1 VERLTGIGV
10 SPGVVLGRAVVLT
23 QRTEVM
29 RFPIPPERVE
39 KEVAALK
46 RAQAA
51 SKQQLQDIKTRVE
64 HGPGSELAALFDA
77 QLLMLDDPMLVGRA
91 ESIVRTERVNAA
103 WAVHRAYEEIYVVFR
118 SMEDPYLRERET
130 DVADVA
136 GRLRLNLRHGAKGP
150 KELLSQVDGPSVLIA
165 DELTASVAAQLDW
178 SRVQAFATDAGSRTY
193 HTAILA
199 RSLKVPA
206 IVGLHDASLR
216 IPAGTPVVLDGTTG
230 ELTVAP
236 TPEQIDDA
244 HRRATRPRRRHAAPA
259 DPGPVSTTDGVRI
272 RLEANIELL
281 EDLPFLNEHGAEGVG
296 LYRSEFML
304 SGRPIESVTEDDQYA
319 LYRSLIEQVAPR
331 PVTIRTFDVD
341 ERHFAG
347 PGRGPERRRTRP
359 GLRGL
364 RLGLANPAVLRTQLR
379 ALVRA
384 SAHGPLRIMFPF
396 VTAVE
401 EVRDARKILSE
412 VMHEIGV
419 APDED
424 SRGGVASGFSRSSRI
439 RVGAMIEVPSAALA
453 ADLLAPEVDFFT
465 IGTNDLIQFCLAV
478 DRTDD
483 RVSDL
488 YEPLHPAVLRLIRL
502 VRRAATRHRIPVSL
516 CGEMASDPALVGLL
530 VGLGL
535 TDFSMT
541 PGAIPIVRHVIEEL
555 SAAEARRLAGHA
567 LRLATAA
574 EIEQYL
580 FDALAA
586 SAFQR
591 SPLL

>member
-1 VERLTGIGV
+1 MERLTGIGV

-29 RFPIPPERVE
+29 RFPIPPERVAQ
-39 KEVAALK
+39 EVAALM

-51 SKQQLQDIKTRVE
+51 SKQQLQDIKARVE

-103 WAVHRAYEEIYVVFR
+103 WAVHRAYEEIFQLFR

-199 RSLKVPA
+199 RSLKIPA

-216 IPAGTPVVLDGTTG
+216 IAAGTPVVLDGTTG

-236 TPEQIDDA
+236 TAEQIDEA
-244 HRRATRPRRRHAAPA
+244 HRRATRPRIRHSAPA
-259 DPGPVSTTDGVRI
+259 EPGPVSTTDGVRI

-364 RLGLANPAVLRTQLR
+364 RLGLANPLVLRTQLR

-401 EVRDARKILSE
+401 EVRDARKILAE
-412 VMHEIGV
+412 VV
-419 APDED
+419 
-424 SRGGVASGFSRSSRI
+424 SGFSRI
-439 RVGAMIEVPSAALA
+439 DPGQIKVGAMIEVPSAALA
-453 ADLLAPEVDFFT
+453 AELLAPEVDFFT

-488 YEPLHPAVLRLIRL
+488 YEPLHPAVLRLIRM
-502 VRRAATRHRIPVSL
+502 VRRAAARHHIPVSL

-535 TDFSMT
+535 TEFSMT

-555 SAAEARRLAGHA
+555 SATEARRLAGHA

-591 SPLL
+591 SPLS

>member
-1 VERLTGIGV
+1 MERLTGIGV
-10 SPGVVLGRAVVLT
+10 SSGVAVGRAVILT

-29 RFPIPPERVE
+29 RFPIPHDRVDR
-39 KEVAALK
+39 EVKALHAA
-46 RAQAA
+46 RDQ
-51 SKQQLQDIKTRVE
+51 SRRQLQDIRARVSQ
-64 HGPGSELAALFDA
+64 GPGSELAALFDA
-77 QLLMLDDPMLVGRA
+77 QILMLDDPMLIGRA
-91 ESIVRTERVNAA
+91 EEIVRTERVNAA
-103 WAVHRAYEEIYVVFR
+103 WAVHRAYADLYQLFS
-118 SMEDPYLRERET
+118 SMEDPYLREREN

-136 GRLRLNLRHGAKGP
+136 GRVRMNLRHGAKGP
-150 KELLSQVDGPSVLIA
+150 RELLSQIDGPAVLIA

-178 SRVQAFATDAGSRTY
+178 SRVQGFATDAGSRTY

-216 IPAGTPVVLDGTTG
+216 IAAGTPVILDGATG
-230 ELTVAP
+230 ELIASP
-236 TPEQIDDA
+236 SPAQIDDA
-244 HRRATRPRRRHAAPA
+244 QRRAARPRRRAITHAEA
-259 DPGPVSTTDGVRI
+259 GPVATRDGVRI
-272 RLEANIELL
+272 RLEANIELV
-281 EDLPFLNEHGAEGVG
+281 EDLEFLSESGAEGVG

-304 SGRPIESVTEDDQYA
+304 SGRPIETVSEDEQYA
-319 LYRSLIEQVAPR
+319 MYRSLIEQVAPQ
-331 PVTIRTFDVD
+331 PVTIRTFDLD
-341 ERHFAG
+341 ERQTTRD
-347 PGRGPERRRTRP
+347 PSRPERRRTRP

-364 RLGLANPAVLRTQLR
+364 RLGLAHPAVLRTQLR

-384 SAHGPLRIMFPF
+384 SAHGALRIMFPF
-396 VTAVE
+396 VTSVE
-401 EVRDARKILSE
+401 EVRQARALLRE
-412 VMHEIGV
+412 AETDLQVPG
-419 APDED
+419 
-424 SRGGVASGFSRSSRI
+424 RI
-439 RVGAMIEVPSAALA
+439 QVGAMIEVPSAAVA

-465 IGTNDLIQFCLAV
+465 IGTNDLIQYCLAV

-530 VGLGL
+530 IGLGL
-535 TDFSMT
+535 TEFSMT
-541 PGAIPIVRHVIEEL
+541 PGAIPLVRQVVQDLDIAH
-555 SAAEARRLAGHA
+555 ARTLAGKV

-586 SAFQR
+586 SAIQR
-591 SPLL
+591 SPLP

>member
-1 VERLTGIGV
+1 MDRLTGIGV
-10 SPGVVLGRAVVLT
+10 SPGIVVGRAVILT

-29 RFPIPPERVE
+29 RFPIPPDRVDR
-39 KEVAALK
+39 EVAALL
-46 RAQAA
+46 AA
-51 SKQQLQDIKTRVE
+51 RDQSRHQLQDISARVAQ
-64 HGPGSELAALFDA
+64 GPGSELAALFDA
-77 QLLMLDDPMLVGRA
+77 QILMLDDPMLIGRA
-91 ESIVRTERVNAA
+91 EEIVRTERVNAG
-103 WAVHRAYEEIYVVFR
+103 WAVHRAYESLYQVF
-118 SMEDPYLRERET
+118 SAMEDPYLREREG

-136 GRLRLNLRHGAKGP
+136 GRLRMNLRHGASGP
-150 KELLSQVDGPSVLIA
+150 RELLSQIDGPAVLIA

-178 SRVQAFATDAGSRTY
+178 SRVQGFATDAGSRTY

-216 IPAGTPVVLDGTTG
+216 IAAGTPVILDGTSG
-230 ELTVAP
+230 ELVVAP
-236 TPEQIDDA
+236 SPELIDEA
-244 HRRATRPRRRHAAPA
+244 QRRATRPRKRAVSHGDR
-259 DPGPVSTTDGVRI
+259 GPVTTTDGVRI

-281 EDLPFLNEHGAEGVG
+281 EDLQYLNEYGAEGVG

-304 SGRPIESVTEDDQYA
+304 SGRTLELVTEDEQYA
-319 LYRSLIEQVAPR
+319 MYRSLIEQVAPK
-331 PVTIRTFDVD
+331 PVTIRTFDLD
-341 ERHFAG
+341 ERQV
-347 PGRGPERRRTRP
+347 GRDHSRTERRRTRP

-364 RLGLANPAVLRTQLR
+364 RLGLANPEGLRTQLR

-401 EVRDARKILSE
+401 EVRQARAILR
-412 VMHEIGV
+412 EIQG
-419 APDED
+419 E
-424 SRGGVASGFSRSSRI
+424 SRTNPELI
-439 RVGAMIEVPSAALA
+439 KVGAMIEIPSAALA
-453 ADLLAPEVDFFT
+453 ADLLAADVDFFT
-465 IGTNDLIQFCLAV
+465 IGTNDLIQYTLAV

-483 RVSDL
+483 RMSDL

-502 VRRAATRHRIPVSL
+502 VRRAAGRQRIPLSL
-516 CGEMASDPALVGLL
+516 CGEMASEPALVGLL

-535 TDFSMT
+535 TEFSMT
-541 PGAIPIVRHVIEEL
+541 PGAIPIVRQVVEEMN
-555 SAAEARRLAGHA
+555 AQEARRLAGHA

-586 SAFQR
+586 SAIQR
-591 SPLL
+591 SPLS

>member
-1 VERLTGIGV
+1 MERLTGIGV

-29 RFPIPPERVE
+29 RFPIPPDRVE
-39 KEVAALK
+39 REVAALHQ
-46 RAQAA
+46 AQAD
-51 SKQQLQDIKTRVE
+51 SRQQLQDIR
-64 HGPGSELAALFDA
+64 GRLNQGRGSELAALFDA

-91 ESIVRTERVNAA
+91 EAIVRSERVNAA
-103 WAVHRAYEEIYVVFR
+103 WAVHRAYEELYHVFM
-118 SMEDPYLRERET
+118 SMEDPYLREREN

-150 KELLSQVDGPSVLIA
+150 KELLSQIDGPAVLIA

-206 IVGLHDASLR
+206 IVGLHDASIR
-216 IPAGTPVVLDGTTG
+216 IAAGTPVVLDGTTG
-230 ELTVAP
+230 ELVVAP
-236 TPEQIDDA
+236 TPEQIDEA
-244 HRRATRPRRRHAAPA
+244 HRRATRPRRAGTTHG
-259 DPGPVSTTDGVRI
+259 DTGPVSTTDGVRI

-281 EDLPFLNEHGAEGVG
+281 EDLPFLNAHGAEGVG

-304 SGRPIESVTEDDQYA
+304 SGRSLEAATEDKQYA
-319 LYRSLIEQVAPR
+319 IYRSLIEQVAPL
-331 PVTIRTFDVD
+331 PVTIRTFDLD
-341 ERHFAG
+341 ERQFG
-347 PGRGPERRRTRP
+347 SPQGPERRRTRP

-364 RLGLANPAVLRTQLR
+364 RLGLANPDVLRTQLR

-384 SAHGPLRIMFPF
+384 SADGPLRIMFPF
-396 VTAVE
+396 VSAVE
-401 EVRDARKILSE
+401 EVRQARAILDE
-412 VMHEIGV
+412 VMRDLGV
-419 APDED
+419 DA
-424 SRGGVASGFSRSSRI
+424 SHSATGRIKVGV
-439 RVGAMIEVPSAALA
+439 MIEVPSAAIA

-465 IGTNDLIQFCLAV
+465 IGTNDLIQFTLAV

-488 YEPLHPAVLRLIRL
+488 YEPLHPAVLRLIRT
-502 VRRAATRHRIPVSL
+502 VRRAAGRGKIPVSL

-535 TDFSMT
+535 TEFSMT
-541 PGAIPIVRHVIEEL
+541 PGAIPFVRQVVQEL
-555 SAAEARRLAGHA
+555 NAADARKLAGHA
-567 LRLATAA
+567 LTLATAA

-586 SAFQR
+586 SAIQR
-591 SPLL
+591 SPSS

>member
-1 VERLTGIGV
+1 MERLNGIGV
-10 SPGVVLGRAVVLT
+10 SPGVVVGRAVILT

-29 RFPIPPERVE
+29 RFPIPPDRVE
-39 KEVAALK
+39 RETQALQ
-46 RAQAA
+46 RARDE
-51 SKQQLQDIKTRVE
+51 SRQQLQDIRARLAQGRG
-64 HGPGSELAALFDA
+64 HELAALFDA
-77 QLLMLDDPMLVGRA
+77 QILMLDDPMLVGRA
-91 ESIVRTERVNAA
+91 EAIIRTERVNAA
-103 WAVHRAYEEIYVVFR
+103 WAVHRAYEEVYQLFT
-118 SMEDPYLRERET
+118 SMEDPYLREREN

-136 GRLRLNLRHGAKGP
+136 GRLRMNLRHGARGP
-150 KELLSQVDGPSVLIA
+150 RELLSQIDGPSILVA

-216 IPAGTPVVLDGTTG
+216 IAAGTPVVLDGTTG
-230 ELTVAP
+230 ELVVGPSA
-236 TPEQIDDA
+236 EMIDDA
-244 HRRATRPRRRHAAPA
+244 HRRATRPRRRGVHAADA
-259 DPGPVSTTDGVRI
+259 GPVSTTDGVRI
-272 RLEANIELL
+272 RLEANVELL
-281 EDLPFLNEHGAEGVG
+281 EDLEYLTEHGAEGVG

-304 SGRPIESVTEDDQYA
+304 SGRALESVTEDEQYA
-319 LYRSLIEQVAPR
+319 LYRNLIERVAPR
-331 PVTIRTFDVD
+331 PVTIRTFDLD
-341 ERHFAG
+341 ERQIGHHVT
-347 PGRGPERRRTRP
+347 RPERRRTRP

-364 RLGLANPAVLRTQLR
+364 RLGLANPELLRTQLR
-379 ALVRA
+379 AIVRA
-384 SAHGPLRIMFPF
+384 SEHGPLRVMFPF

-401 EVRDARKILSE
+401 EVRQARALLAE
-412 VMHEIGV
+412 VQDSVVSGV
-419 APDED
+419 
-424 SRGGVASGFSRSSRI
+424 GRI
-439 RVGAMIEVPSAALA
+439 DKTQLKVGAMIEVPSAAVA

-465 IGTNDLIQFCLAV
+465 IGTNDLIQYSLAV

-502 VRRAATRHRIPVSL
+502 VRRAASRQRIPVSL

-535 TDFSMT
+535 TEFSMT
-541 PGAIPIVRHVIEEL
+541 PAAIPIVRQVVLEL
-555 SAAEARRLAGHA
+555 SAADARRLAGHV
-567 LRLATAA
+567 LRLPTAA

-591 SPLL
+591 SPLS

>member
-39 KEVAALK
+39 QEVAALL
-46 RAQAA
+46 RAQAE

-64 HGPGSELAALFDA
+64 HGRGSELAALFDA

-91 ESIVRTERVNAA
+91 ESIVRTEKVNAA
-103 WAVHRAYEEIYVVFR
+103 WAVHRAYEELYHVFM

-150 KELLSQVDGPSVLIA
+150 KELLSQIDGPSILIA

-216 IPAGTPVVLDGTTG
+216 IAAGTPVVLDGTTG
-230 ELTVAP
+230 ELIVAP
-236 TPEQIDDA
+236 TAEQMDDA
-244 HRRATRPRRRHAAPA
+244 HRRATRPSRRSGNAGDAV
-259 DPGPVSTTDGVRI
+259 PVSTTDGVRI

-304 SGRPIESVTEDDQYA
+304 SGRPIASVTEDDQYA

-331 PVTIRTFDVD
+331 PVTIRTFDLD
-341 ERHFAG
+341 ERQFAG

-364 RLGLANPAVLRTQLR
+364 RLGLANPEVLRTQLR

-401 EVRDARKILSE
+401 EVRDARKILAE
-412 VMHEIGV
+412 VV
-419 APDED
+419 
-424 SRGGVASGFSRSSRI
+424 SGFSRIDPSQI
-439 RVGAMIEVPSAALA
+439 KVGAMIEVPSAALA

-488 YEPLHPAVLRLIRL
+488 YEPLHPAVLRLIRT
-502 VRRAATRHRIPVSL
+502 VRRAAARHRIPVSL

-535 TDFSMT
+535 TEFSMT
-541 PGAIPIVRHVIEEL
+541 PGAIPIVRRVIEEL
-555 SAAEARRLAGHA
+555 SAKEARRLAGHA
-567 LRLATAA
+567 LRLPTAG

-580 FDALAA
+580 YDALAA
-586 SAFQR
+586 SSFQR
-591 SPLL
+591 SPLS

>member
-1 VERLTGIGV
+1 MERLTGIGV

-29 RFPIPPERVE
+29 RFPIPPDRVE
-39 KEVAALK
+39 REVAALT
-46 RAQAA
+46 RAQAD
-51 SKQQLQDIKTRVE
+51 SRQQLLDIR
-64 HGPGSELAALFDA
+64 GRLDQGRGSELAALFDA

-91 ESIVRTERVNAA
+91 EQIIRTERVNAA
-103 WAVHRAYEEIYVVFR
+103 WAVHRAYEELYHVFM
-118 SMEDPYLRERET
+118 SMEDPYLREREN

-150 KELLSQVDGPSVLIA
+150 KELLSQIDGPSVLIA

-206 IVGLHDASLR
+206 IVGLHDASIR
-216 IPAGTPVVLDGTTG
+216 IAAGTPVILDGTTG
-230 ELTVAP
+230 ELIVAP
-236 TPEQIDDA
+236 SADQIDEA
-244 HRRATRPRRRHAAPA
+244 HRRASRPRKRGLSSAES
-259 DPGPVSTTDGVRI
+259 GPVSTTDGVRI

-304 SGRPIESVTEDDQYA
+304 SGKSIEAATEDKQYA

-331 PVTIRTFDVD
+331 PVTIRTFDLD
-341 ERHFAG
+341 ERQFG
-347 PGRGPERRRTRP
+347 PTHGPERRRTRP

-364 RLGLANPAVLRTQLR
+364 RLGLANPEVLRTQLR

-401 EVRDARKILSE
+401 EVREARALLS
-412 VMHEIGV
+412 VAMRDLGV
-419 APDED
+419 D
-424 SRGGVASGFSRSSRI
+424 ASGRI
-439 RVGAMIEVPSAALA
+439 KVGAMIEVPSAALA
-453 ADLLAPEVDFFT
+453 ADLLAPHVDFFT

-488 YEPLHPAVLRLIRL
+488 YEPLHPAVLRLIRQ
-502 VRRAATRHRIPVSL
+502 VRRAAARQKIPVSL

-535 TDFSMT
+535 TEFSMT
-541 PGAIPIVRHVIEEL
+541 PGAIPIVRQVIQEL
-555 SAAEARRLAGHA
+555 SAADARKLAGHA
-567 LRLATAA
+567 LLLPTAA

-586 SAFQR
+586 SAVQR
-591 SPLL
+591 SPSP

>member
-29 RFPIPPERVE
+29 RFPIPPERVDQ
-39 KEVAALK
+39 EVAALM

-51 SKQQLQDIKTRVE
+51 SKQQLQDIKARVE

-91 ESIVRTERVNAA
+91 ESIVRAERVNAA
-103 WAVHRAYEEIYVVFR
+103 WAVHRAYEELYLVFR

-199 RSLKVPA
+199 RSLKIPA

-216 IPAGTPVVLDGTTG
+216 VSAGTPVVLDGTTG

-236 TPEQIDDA
+236 TAEQIDDA
-244 HRRATRPRRRHAAPA
+244 HRRATRPRRRKIAPA
-259 DPGPVSTTDGVRI
+259 EPGPVSTTDGVRI

-364 RLGLANPAVLRTQLR
+364 RLGLANPVVLRTQLR

-401 EVRDARKILSE
+401 EVRDARKILNE
-412 VMHEIGV
+412 VMRELGV
-419 APDED
+419 DPVGN
-424 SRGGVASGFSRSSRI
+424 RVK
-439 RVGAMIEVPSAALA
+439 VGAMIEVPSAALA

-488 YEPLHPAVLRLIRL
+488 YEPLHPAVLRLIRM
-502 VRRAATRHRIPVSL
+502 VRRAAARHHIPVSL

-535 TDFSMT
+535 TEFSMT

-555 SAAEARRLAGHA
+555 SATDARRLAGHA
-567 LRLATAA
+567 LRLATAT

-591 SPLL
+591 SPLS

>member
-1 VERLTGIGV
+1 MEVLTGIGV
-10 SPGVVLGRAVVLT
+10 SPGVVVGRAVILT

-29 RFPIPPERVE
+29 RFPIPPDRVE
-39 KEVAALK
+39 REVTALHGARDESK
-46 RAQAA
+46 R
-51 SKQQLQDIKTRVE
+51 QLQDIRERLSNTR
-64 HGPGSELAALFDA
+64 GGELAALFDA
-77 QLLMLDDPMLVGRA
+77 QILMLDDTMLVGRA
-91 ESIVRTERVNAA
+91 EEIVRTERVNAA
-103 WAVHRAYEEIYVVFR
+103 WAVHRAYEELYQLF
-118 SMEDPYLRERET
+118 SAMEDPYLREREN

-136 GRLRLNLRHGAKGP
+136 GRLRMNLRHGARGP
-150 KELLSQVDGPSVLIA
+150 RELLSQVDGPSVLIA

-216 IPAGTPVVLDGTTG
+216 IAAGTPVILDGTTG
-230 ELTVAP
+230 ELVVAP
-236 TPEQIDDA
+236 PPEQIDDA
-244 HRRATRPRRRHAAPA
+244 HRRAARPRRRPHTLDGTPA
-259 DPGPVSTTDGVRI
+259 TTRDGVRV

-281 EDLPFLNEHGAEGVG
+281 EDLEYLNAYGAEGVG

-304 SGRPIESVTEDDQYA
+304 SGRPLESVTEDEQYA
-319 LYRSLIEQVAPR
+319 LYRNLIERVAPK
-331 PVTIRTFDVD
+331 PVTIRTFDLD
-341 ERHFAG
+341 ERQVGHDG
-347 PGRGPERRRTRP
+347 PRPERRRTRP

-379 ALVRA
+379 ALARA
-384 SAHGPLRIMFPF
+384 ATHGPLRVMFPF
-396 VTAVE
+396 VTGVE
-401 EVRDARKILSE
+401 EVRQARAVLAE
-412 VMHEIGV
+412 ALDLCGV
-419 APDED
+419 
-424 SRGGVASGFSRSSRI
+424 SRMDKDRLKVGV
-439 RVGAMIEVPSAALA
+439 MIEVPAAALA

-465 IGTNDLIQFCLAV
+465 IGTNDLIQYCLAV

-502 VRRAATRHRIPVSL
+502 VRRAAARHRIPVSL

-541 PGAIPIVRHVIEEL
+541 PGAIPIVWQVVQEL

-567 LRLATAA
+567 LRLSSAA

-586 SAFQR
+586 SAVQR
-591 SPLL
+591 SPLS

>member
-1 VERLTGIGV
+1 VERLNGIGV
-10 SPGVVLGRAVVLT
+10 SPGVVVGRAVILT

-29 RFPIPPERVE
+29 RFPIPPERVDR
-39 KEVAALK
+39 EVQALQ
-46 RAQAA
+46 RARNE
-51 SKQQLQDIKTRVE
+51 SRQQLQDIRTRLAQ
-64 HGPGSELAALFDA
+64 GRGSEMAALFDA
-77 QLLMLDDPMLVGRA
+77 QILMLEDPMLVGRA
-91 ESIVRTERVNAA
+91 EEIVRTERVNAA
-103 WAVHRAYEEIYVVFR
+103 WAVHRAYEELYGLFTA
-118 SMEDPYLRERET
+118 MEDPYLREREN

-136 GRLRLNLRHGAKGP
+136 GRLRMNLRHGARGP
-150 KELLSQVDGPSVLIA
+150 RELLSQIDGPSILIA

-178 SRVQAFATDAGSRTY
+178 TRVQAFATDAGSRTY

-216 IPAGTPVVLDGTTG
+216 IAAGTPVVLDGTTG
-230 ELTVAP
+230 ELVAAP
-236 TPEQIDDA
+236 SAEMIDDA
-244 HRRATRPRRRHAAPA
+244 HRRATRPRRRGVHAADA
-259 DPGPVSTTDGVRI
+259 GPVSTTDGVRV
-272 RLEANIELL
+272 RLEANVELL
-281 EDLPFLNEHGAEGVG
+281 EDLEYLNEHGAEGVG

-304 SGRPIESVTEDDQYA
+304 LGRPLEHVTEDEQYA
-319 LYRSLIEQVAPR
+319 LYRSLIERVAPR
-331 PVTIRTFDVD
+331 PVTIRTFDLD
-341 ERHFAG
+341 ERQVG
-347 PGRGPERRRTRP
+347 PNVPGPERRRMRP

-364 RLGLANPAVLRTQLR
+364 RLGLANPELLRTQLR

-384 SAHGPLRIMFPF
+384 SAHGPLRVMFPF

-401 EVRDARKILSE
+401 ELRQVRGMLR
-412 VMHEIGV
+412 EIEAATPKGPGV
-419 APDED
+419 LI
-424 SRGGVASGFSRSSRI
+424 GRI
-439 RVGAMIEVPSAALA
+439 QVGAMIEVPSAALA

-465 IGTNDLIQFCLAV
+465 IGTNDLIQYCLAV

-535 TDFSMT
+535 TEFSMT
-541 PGAIPIVRHVIEEL
+541 PAAIPIVRQVVLEL
-555 SAAEARRLAGHA
+555 NAADARRLAGHV
-567 LRLATAA
+567 LRLPTAA

-586 SAFQR
+586 SAIQR
-591 SPLL
+591 SSSS

>member
-39 KEVAALK
+39 QEVAALLG
-46 RAQAA
+46 AQAA
-51 SKQQLQDIKTRVE
+51 SKQQLQDIKSRVE

-91 ESIVRTERVNAA
+91 ETIVRTERVNAA
-103 WAVHRAYEEIYVVFR
+103 WAVHRAYEELYHVFR

-150 KELLSQVDGPSVLIA
+150 KELLSQVDGPSILIA

-230 ELTVAP
+230 ELLVAP
-236 TPEQIDDA
+236 TPDQIDDA
-244 HRRATRPRRRHAAPA
+244 HRRATRPRRRVHSHGE
-259 DPGPVSTTDGVRI
+259 PGPVSTTDGVRI

-304 SGRPIESVTEDDQYA
+304 SGRPIASVTEDDQYA

-331 PVTIRTFDVD
+331 PVTIRTFDLD
-341 ERHFAG
+341 ERQFAG

-364 RLGLANPAVLRTQLR
+364 RLGLANPDVLRTQMR

-401 EVRDARKILSE
+401 EVRDARKILAE
-412 VMHEIGV
+412 V
-419 APDED
+419 
-424 SRGGVASGFSRSSRI
+424 I
-439 RVGAMIEVPSAALA
+439 RDLGADTTRVKVGAMIEVPSAALA

-488 YEPLHPAVLRLIRL
+488 YEPLHPAVLRLIRT
-502 VRRAATRHRIPVSL
+502 VRRAAARHRIPVSL

-535 TDFSMT
+535 TEFSMT
-541 PGAIPIVRHVIEEL
+541 PGAIPIVRHVIEEM
-555 SAAEARRLAGHA
+555 SMADARRLAGHV
-567 LRLATAA
+567 LRLPTAA

-591 SPLL
+591 SPLS

>member
-1 VERLTGIGV
+1 VYG
-10 SPGVVLGRAVVLT
+10 
-23 QRTEVM
+23 
-29 RFPIPPERVE
+29 
-39 KEVAALK
+39 
-46 RAQAA
+46 
-51 SKQQLQDIKTRVE
+51 
-64 HGPGSELAALFDA
+64 LF
-77 QLLMLDDPMLVGRA
+77 
-91 ESIVRTERVNAA
+91 S
-103 WAVHRAYEEIYVVFR
+103 

-136 GRLRLNLRHGAKGP
+136 GRLRMNLRHGATGP
-150 KELLSQVDGPSVLIA
+150 RELLSQIDGPSVLIA

-178 SRVQAFATDAGSRTY
+178 SRVQGFATDAGSRTY

-199 RSLKVPA
+199 RSQKVPA

-216 IPAGTPVVLDGTTG
+216 IAAGTPVVLDGTTG
-230 ELTVAP
+230 ELIVSP
-236 TPEQIDDA
+236 SPEMIEEAQ
-244 HRRATRPRRRHAAPA
+244 RRAIRPARRAITPA
-259 DPGPVSTTDGVRI
+259 GGGPVSTTDGVRV

-281 EDLPFLNEHGAEGVG
+281 EDLEFLNEYGAEGVG

-304 SGRPIESVTEDDQYA
+304 SGRPLDSVTEDEQYSM
-319 LYRSLIEQVAPR
+319 YRSLIEQVAPQ
-331 PVTIRTFDVD
+331 PVTVRTFDLD
-341 ERHFAG
+341 ERQVSEQS
-347 PGRGPERRRTRP
+347 RSDRRRTRP

-364 RLGLANPAVLRTQLR
+364 RLGLANPDLLRGQLR

-401 EVRDARKILSE
+401 EMRQARAILTE
-412 VMHEIGV
+412 VEREVFG
-419 APDED
+419 
-424 SRGGVASGFSRSSRI
+424 ASGAGRAAD
-439 RVGAMIEVPSAALA
+439 RVKIGAMIEIPSAALA
-453 ADLLAPEVDFFT
+453 ADLLAPDVDFFT
-465 IGTNDLIQFCLAV
+465 IGTNDLIQYCLAV

-502 VRRAATRHRIPVSL
+502 VRRAAARHRIPVSL

-535 TDFSMT
+535 TEFSMT
-541 PGAIPIVRHVIEEL
+541 PGAIPIVRQVVQEL
-555 SAAEARRLAGHA
+555 SAQEARRLAGHA

-586 SAFQR
+586 SAIQR
-591 SPLL
+591 SPSS

>member
-10 SPGVVLGRAVVLT
+10 SPGVVVGRAVVLT

-29 RFPIPPERVE
+29 RFPIPPDRVE
-39 KEVAALK
+39 REVAALQRARDESK
-46 RAQAA
+46 R
-51 SKQQLQDIKTRVE
+51 QLQDTRDRLSNTR
-64 HGPGSELAALFDA
+64 GGELAALFDA
-77 QLLMLDDPMLVGRA
+77 QILMLDDTMLVGRA
-91 ESIVRTERVNAA
+91 EEIVRTERVNAA
-103 WAVHRAYEEIYVVFR
+103 WAVHRANEELYQLF
-118 SMEDPYLRERET
+118 SAMEDPYLREREN

-136 GRLRLNLRHGAKGP
+136 GRLRMNLRHGAKGP
-150 KELLSQVDGPSVLIA
+150 RELLSQVDGPSVLIA

-216 IPAGTPVVLDGTTG
+216 ISAGTPVILDGTTG
-230 ELTVAP
+230 ELVVAP
-236 TPEQIDDA
+236 PPEQIDDA
-244 HRRATRPRRRHAAPA
+244 HRRAARPRRRPHTLDRAPA
-259 DPGPVSTTDGVRI
+259 ATRDGVRV

-281 EDLPFLNEHGAEGVG
+281 EDLEYLNEHGAEGVG

-304 SGRPIESVTEDDQYA
+304 SGRPLESVTEDEQYA
-319 LYRSLIEQVAPR
+319 LYRNLIERVAPK
-331 PVTIRTFDVD
+331 PVTIRTFDLD
-341 ERHFAG
+341 ERQVGHDG
-347 PGRGPERRRTRP
+347 SPPDRRRTRP

-379 ALVRA
+379 ALARA
-384 SAHGPLRIMFPF
+384 AAHGPLRVMFPF
-396 VTAVE
+396 VTGVE
-401 EVRDARKILSE
+401 EVRQARAMLADALE
-412 VMHEIGV
+412 VTGV
-419 APDED
+419 SQKD
-424 SRGGVASGFSRSSRI
+424 RLTVGV
-439 RVGAMIEVPSAALA
+439 MIEVPAAALA

-465 IGTNDLIQFCLAV
+465 IGTNDLIQYCLAV

-502 VRRAATRHRIPVSL
+502 VRRAAARRRIPVSL

-541 PGAIPIVRHVIEEL
+541 PGAIPIVRQVIQEL

-567 LRLATAA
+567 LRLSTAA

-591 SPLL
+591 SPLS

>member
-1 VERLTGIGV
+1 MERLNGIGV
-10 SPGVVLGRAVVLT
+10 SAGVVVGRAVILT

-29 RFPIPPERVE
+29 RFPIPPERVDR
-39 KEVAALK
+39 EVEALHTA
-46 RAQAA
+46 RDE
-51 SKQQLQDIKTRVE
+51 SRRQLQEIRARVAQ
-64 HGPGSELAALFDA
+64 GPAGELAALFDA
-77 QLLMLDDPMLVGRA
+77 QILMLDDPMLIGRA
-91 ESIVRTERVNAA
+91 EEIIRTERVNAA
-103 WAVHRAYEEIYVVFR
+103 WAVHRAYQRLYDLFSDI
-118 SMEDPYLRERET
+118 EDPYLREREN
-130 DVADVA
+130 DIADVA
-136 GRLRLNLRHGAKGP
+136 GRVRMNLRHGARGP
-150 KELLSQVDGPSVLIA
+150 RELLSQIDGPSILIA

-178 SRVQAFATDAGSRTY
+178 SRVQGFATDAGSRTY

-216 IPAGTPVVLDGTTG
+216 VAAGTPLVLDGTTG
-230 ELTVAP
+230 ELVVS
-236 TPEQIDDA
+236 PEPDVIDEA
-244 HRRATRPRRRHAAPA
+244 QRRATRPRRHAGPQAES
-259 DPGPVSTTDGVRI
+259 GPVLTTDGVRI

-281 EDLPFLNEHGAEGVG
+281 EDLQYLNEHGAEGVG

-304 SGRPIESVTEDDQYA
+304 SGRALESVTEDEQYA
-319 LYRSLIEQVAPR
+319 LYRSLIEQVSPQ
-331 PVTIRTFDVD
+331 PVTVRTFDLD
-341 ERHFAG
+341 ERQVSDQSRHD
-347 PGRGPERRRTRP
+347 RRRTRP

-364 RLGLANPAVLRTQLR
+364 RLGLANPDLLRAQLR
-379 ALVRA
+379 ALARA

-401 EVRDARKILSE
+401 EMRQARAMLT
-412 VMHEIGV
+412 EIEGELGI
-419 APDED
+419 DH
-424 SRGGVASGFSRSSRI
+424 GRI
-439 RVGAMIEVPSAALA
+439 KVGAMIEIPSAALA
-453 ADLLAPEVDFFT
+453 ADLLAPDVDFFT
-465 IGTNDLIQFCLAV
+465 IGTNDLIQYCLAV

-483 RVSDL
+483 RMSDL

-535 TDFSMT
+535 TEFSMT
-541 PGAIPIVRHVIEEL
+541 PGAIPIVRRVIQEL
-555 SAAEARRLAGHA
+555 SAQEARRLAGHA

-586 SAFQR
+586 SAIQR
-591 SPLL
+591 SPSS

>member
-10 SPGVVLGRAVVLT
+10 SPGVVVGRAVILT

-29 RFPIPPERVE
+29 RFPIPPDRVE
-39 KEVAALK
+39 REVTALHGARDESK
-46 RAQAA
+46 R
-51 SKQQLQDIKTRVE
+51 QLQDIRERLSNTR
-64 HGPGSELAALFDA
+64 GGELAALFDA
-77 QLLMLDDPMLVGRA
+77 QILMLDDAMLVGRA
-91 ESIVRTERVNAA
+91 EEIVRTERVNAA
-103 WAVHRAYEEIYVVFR
+103 WAVHRAYEELYQLF
-118 SMEDPYLRERET
+118 SAMEDPYLREREN

-136 GRLRLNLRHGAKGP
+136 GRLRMNLRHGARGP
-150 KELLSQVDGPSVLIA
+150 RELLSQVDGPSVLVA

-216 IPAGTPVVLDGTTG
+216 ISAGTPVILDGTTG
-230 ELTVAP
+230 ELVVAP
-236 TPEQIDDA
+236 PPEQIDDA
-244 HRRATRPRRRHAAPA
+244 HRRAARPRRRPHTPDGSPA
-259 DPGPVSTTDGVRI
+259 TTRDGVRVT
-272 RLEANIELL
+272 LEANIELL
-281 EDLPFLNEHGAEGVG
+281 EDLEYLNEYGAEGVG

-304 SGRPIESVTEDDQYA
+304 SGRPLESVSEDEQYA
-319 LYRSLIEQVAPR
+319 LYRNLIEKVAPK
-331 PVTIRTFDVD
+331 PVTIRTFDLD
-341 ERHFAG
+341 ERQVG
-347 PGRGPERRRTRP
+347 YDGTRPERRRTRP

-379 ALVRA
+379 ALARVA
-384 SAHGPLRIMFPF
+384 AHGPLRVMFPF
-396 VTAVE
+396 VTGAE
-401 EVRDARKILSE
+401 EIREARTVLADALDE
-412 VMHEIGV
+412 LGV
-419 APDED
+419 
-424 SRGGVASGFSRSSRI
+424 SRMNQDRLKVGV
-439 RVGAMIEVPSAALA
+439 MIEVPAAALA
-453 ADLLAPEVDFFT
+453 ADLIAPEVDFFT
-465 IGTNDLIQFCLAV
+465 IGTNDLIQYCLAV

-502 VRRAATRHRIPVSL
+502 VRRAAARHRIPVSL

-541 PGAIPIVRHVIEEL
+541 PGAIPMVRQVVQEL
-555 SAAEARRLAGHA
+555 SAGEARRLAGHA
-567 LRLATAA
+567 LRLSTAA

-591 SPLL
+591 SPLP

>member
-1 VERLTGIGV
+1 MERLTGIGV

-29 RFPIPPERVE
+29 RFPIPPERVDQ
-39 KEVAALK
+39 EVAALL

-51 SKQQLQDIKTRVE
+51 SKQQLQDIKARVE

-91 ESIVRTERVNAA
+91 ETIVRTERVNAA
-103 WAVHRAYEEIYVVFR
+103 WAVHRAYEELYHVFM

-206 IVGLHDASLR
+206 IVSLHDASLR
-216 IPAGTPVVLDGTTG
+216 IAAGTPVVLDGTTG
-230 ELTVAP
+230 ELIVAP
-236 TPEQIDDA
+236 TPEQIDEA
-244 HRRATRPRRRHAAPA
+244 HRRATRPRRKGPSRPE
-259 DPGPVSTTDGVRI
+259 PGPVTTTDGVRI

-304 SGRPIESVTEDDQYA
+304 SGRPIASVTEDDQYA

-331 PVTIRTFDVD
+331 PVTIRTFDLD
-341 ERHFAG
+341 ERQFAG

-364 RLGLANPAVLRTQLR
+364 RLGLANPEVLRTQMR

-401 EVRDARKILSE
+401 EVRQARTILADVVS
-412 VMHEIGV
+412 GL
-419 APDED
+419 
-424 SRGGVASGFSRSSRI
+424 SRTHAGKFDPGQI
-439 RVGAMIEVPSAALA
+439 KVGAMIEVPSAALA

-488 YEPLHPAVLRLIRL
+488 YEPLHPAVLRLIRM
-502 VRRAATRHRIPVSL
+502 VRRAAARHRIPVSL

-530 VGLGL
+530 IGLGL
-535 TDFSMT
+535 TEFSMT

-567 LRLATAA
+567 LRLSTAA

-591 SPLL
+591 SPLS

>member
-29 RFPIPPERVE
+29 RFPIPPDRVE
-39 KEVAALK
+39 REVTALH

-51 SKQQLQDIKTRVE
+51 SRQQLQEIRAKVDQGR
-64 HGPGSELAALFDA
+64 GSELAALFDA

-91 ESIVRTERVNAA
+91 EAIVRTERVNAA
-103 WAVHRAYEEIYVVFR
+103 WAVHRAYEELYHVFMA
-118 SMEDPYLRERET
+118 MEDPYLREREN

-136 GRLRLNLRHGAKGP
+136 GRLRLNLRHGARGP
-150 KELLSQVDGPSVLIA
+150 KELLSQIDGPSVLIA

-206 IVGLHDASLR
+206 IVGLHDASVR
-216 IPAGTPVVLDGTTG
+216 IAAGTPVVLDGTTG
-230 ELTVAP
+230 ELVVAP
-236 TPEQIDDA
+236 TADQIDDA
-244 HRRATRPRRRHAAPA
+244 HRRAARPRRRIQPA
-259 DPGPVSTTDGVRI
+259 EIGPVTTTDGIRV

-281 EDLPFLNEHGAEGVG
+281 EDLPFLNEHGAEGIG

-304 SGRPIESVTEDDQYA
+304 SGRSFDGVDEDSQYA

-331 PVTIRTFDVD
+331 PVTIRTFDLD
-341 ERHFAG
+341 ERQFG
-347 PGRGPERRRTRP
+347 PAHGPERRRTRP

-364 RLGLANPAVLRTQLR
+364 RLGLAHPDVLRTQLR

-384 SAHGPLRIMFPF
+384 AAHGPLRIMFPF

-401 EVRDARKILSE
+401 EVRQARVILDE
-412 VMHEIGV
+412 VMKEIDPGPSAHGANPRV
-419 APDED
+419 K
-424 SRGGVASGFSRSSRI
+424 
-439 RVGAMIEVPSAALA
+439 VGAMIEVPSAALA

-465 IGTNDLIQFCLAV
+465 IGTNDLIQYCLAV

-488 YEPLHPAVLRLIRL
+488 YEPLHPAVLRLIRM
-502 VRRAATRHRIPVSL
+502 VRRAAARHHIPVSL

-535 TDFSMT
+535 TEFSMT
-541 PGAIPIVRHVIEEL
+541 PGAIPIVRQVVQEL
-555 SAAEARRLAGHA
+555 SAAEARRLANHV

-591 SPLL
+591 SPLP

>member
-10 SPGVVLGRAVVLT
+10 SAGVAVGRAVILT

-29 RFPIPPERVE
+29 RFPIPHDRVDR
-39 KEVAALK
+39 EVRALLAA
-46 RAQAA
+46 RDQ
-51 SKQQLQDIKTRVE
+51 SRQQLQDIRARVAK
-64 HGPGSELAALFDA
+64 GAAGELAALFDA
-77 QLLMLDDPMLVGRA
+77 QILMLDDPMLIGKA
-91 ESIVRTERVNAA
+91 ETIIRTERVNAA
-103 WAVHRAYEEIYVVFR
+103 WAVHRAYQSLYEMF
-118 SMEDPYLRERET
+118 SAMEDPYLRDREN

-136 GRLRLNLRHGAKGP
+136 GRLRMNLRHGAKGP
-150 KELLSQVDGPSVLIA
+150 RELLSQIDGPSVLIA

-178 SRVQAFATDAGSRTY
+178 SRVQGFATDAGSRTY

-199 RSLKVPA
+199 RSQKVPA

-216 IPAGTPVVLDGTTG
+216 IAAGTPVVLDGTTG
-230 ELTVAP
+230 ELIVSPSA
-236 TPEQIDDA
+236 EMIEEAQ
-244 HRRATRPRRRHAAPA
+244 HRAVRPRRRGTPAAEG
-259 DPGPVSTTDGVRI
+259 GPVTTTDGVRV

-281 EDLPFLNEHGAEGVG
+281 EDLEYLNEYGAEGVG

-304 SGRPIESVTEDDQYA
+304 SGRPLDAVTEDEQYSM
-319 LYRSLIEQVAPR
+319 YRSLIEQVAPQ
-331 PVTIRTFDVD
+331 PVTVRTFDLD
-341 ERHFAG
+341 ERQVSE
-347 PGRGPERRRTRP
+347 RSRSERRARP

-364 RLGLANPAVLRTQLR
+364 RLGLANPDLLQVQLR

-384 SAHGPLRIMFPF
+384 AAHGPLRIMFPF

-401 EVRDARKILSE
+401 EMRQARAMLT
-412 VMHEIGV
+412 EIETALG
-419 APDED
+419 A
-424 SRGGVASGFSRSSRI
+424 GHGAI
-439 RVGAMIEVPSAALA
+439 KVGAMIEVPSAALA

-465 IGTNDLIQFCLAV
+465 IGTNDLIQYCLAV

-483 RVSDL
+483 RVSDM
-488 YEPLHPAVLRLIRL
+488 YEPLHPAVLRLLRM
-502 VRRAATRHRIPVSL
+502 VRRAAARHRIPVSL

-535 TDFSMT
+535 TEFSMT
-541 PGAIPIVRHVIEEL
+541 PGAIPIVRSVVQEL
-555 SAAEARRLAGHA
+555 SAHEARRLAGGA

-586 SAFQR
+586 SAIQR
-591 SPLL
+591 SPSS